1 MPASATPDPTLK
13 LLVKEAVKE
22 ALHDQRD
29 WLQDVV
35 AEVLEEL
42 ALDEALREVEAAE
55 RLQPPPV
62 FRMAEGE
69 A

>member
-1 MPASATPDPTLK
+1 MDPLATPNPALK
-13 LLVKEAVKE
+13 RLVKEAVKE
-22 ALHDQRD
+22 ALLDQRD
-29 WLQDVV
+29 WFQDVV

-55 RLQPPPV
+55 RLQQPRR
-62 FRMAEGE
+62 FGLLEGE

>member
-1 MPASATPDPTLK
+1 MPALDTSNPALK
-13 LLVKEAVKE
+13 HLVKEAVKE
-22 ALHDQRD
+22 ALLDQRD

-35 AEVLEEL
+35 AEVLEEM

-55 RLQPPPV
+55 RLQRPKV
-62 FRMAEGE
+62 FEMLEGE